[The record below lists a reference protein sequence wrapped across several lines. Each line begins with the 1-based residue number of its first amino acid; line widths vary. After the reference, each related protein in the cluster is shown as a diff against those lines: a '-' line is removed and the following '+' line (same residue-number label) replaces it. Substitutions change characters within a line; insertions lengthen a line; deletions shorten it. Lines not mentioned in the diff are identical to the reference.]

1 MWTALRMAV
10 AVAKAIAAAYG
21 FCSFGAGGFGH
32 GKTSATFVGLPICVF
47 LAFAVNNGLLRFP
60 SRASAL
66 VQLSLTGGS
75 TVALYLGTQLEG
87 SQYF

>member
-1 MWTALRMAV
+1 MWAALRMVV
-10 AVAKAIAAAYG
+10 AIAIAAAYS
-21 FCSFGAGGFGH
+21 FCSIGAGGFGH
-32 GKTSATFVGLPICVF
+32 GWTSATSTSLPGCVF